1 MVNGKEIAISG
12 IWKNLIP
19 KPIPELPPI
28 CAPVAPTNFPPASS
42 GACFLERNALSHRAM
57 LSPAEQGPPESSD
70 LLDAPA
76 IAAELE
82 KLAAAQI
89 TPETAKI

>member
-1 MVNGKEIAISG
+1 
-12 IWKNLIP
+12 
-19 KPIPELPPI
+19 
-28 CAPVAPTNFPPASS
+28 
-42 GACFLERNALSHRAM
+42 M